1 VPLPPKFR
9 YDVEVKYRPSI
20 PNNVKHWKVF
30 EDDLEIKILLDTI
43 EEFSALHIDQDP
55 IFEGKLDDGNFLSKI
70 AERDIV

>member
-30 EDDLEIKILLDTI
+30 EDDLEIKIFLETV
-43 EEFSALHIDQDP
+43 EEFSEMHIDQDSVP
-55 IFEGKLDDGNFLSKI
+55 KEKPDGGNFLSKI